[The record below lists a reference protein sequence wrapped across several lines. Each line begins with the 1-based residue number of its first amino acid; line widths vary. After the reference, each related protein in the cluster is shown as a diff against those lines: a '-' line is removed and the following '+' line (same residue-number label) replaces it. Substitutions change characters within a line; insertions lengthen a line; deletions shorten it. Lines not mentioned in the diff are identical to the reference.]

1 VEILCRLCNDVRKLF
16 VSQDMR
22 TLTLLLLLITLGQSC
37 KKDKPA
43 IVNATVIKEG
53 GAAAGYYLV
62 EIEQPDDRHHS
73 FICDASNPFPAA
85 SQYNCRN
92 AIFITNLPSSARV
105 PGTRIRFSKYRNLG
119 RNPIWSSTLVPS
131 DVEVYDVEIR

>member
-1 VEILCRLCNDVRKLF
+1 VEILCRLCNDARKLF

-22 TLTLLLLLITLGQSC
+22 TLTFLLLLITLGQSC
-37 KKDKPA
+37 KKDNPV
-43 IVNATVIKEG
+43 IVNATVTKEG

-62 EIEQPDDRHHS
+62 EIEQPDDRHHN
-73 FICDASNPFPAA
+73 FICDASK
-85 SQYNCRN
+85 YNCRN